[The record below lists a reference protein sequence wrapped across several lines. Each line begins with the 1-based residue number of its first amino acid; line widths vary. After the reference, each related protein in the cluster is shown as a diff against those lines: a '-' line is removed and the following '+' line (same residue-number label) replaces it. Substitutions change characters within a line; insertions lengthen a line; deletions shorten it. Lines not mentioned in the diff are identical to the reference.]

1 MDSTFNWKL
10 EQTLLEKVINLASQR
25 GQSPESIVSEAVK
38 LYLETQ
44 LLETVDN
51 PVSDPLIG
59 LFAGTPDLATNS
71 EDILQQEITEKSGWT
86 WK

>member
-10 EQTLLEKVINLASQR
+10 EETLLEKVINLASQR
-25 GQSPESIVSEAVK
+25 GQSPESIVSEAVR

-51 PVSDPLIG
+51 VVSDPLIG

-71 EDILQQEITEKSGWT
+71 EDILQHEITEKSGWT